1 MQPGV
6 SVGGTNDPNLP
17 KSVTRV
23 LQHSILQLCNEHIS
37 YNHTLQVLGVLCL
50 TIDDKQQELV
60 VKVNNTL
67 KRVNPVTP
75 PKDPLPFPPT
85 GVTRADPDQC
95 LLPTTATELM
105 YGEGGGCP
113 NGAFSS
119 LPGRSWER
127 RKHGTQG
134 ELLSLAS
141 GGRKGHGR
149 KQTNPVRVKHVYDEA
164 EGDISDGDVLTIEP
178 THPPESPDTQDR
190 GTQDLGTQDRRTPD
204 AVTSRGESVSHS
216 KSLGGIRKAKRK
228 LNDLFV
234 SPSGDRVDGNTRPNS
249 SNNQGSDGAYPG
261 VCGEDLS
268 GKRSPNRSTA
278 TRPVMCDDSGEDSH
292 SSSCSRRLVVIAPD
306 EASSPENVDDLGTP
320 NTEVGALNFSMGAL
334 NGGTPQAPKN
344 DGAAG
349 TIGGGIGGGG
359 GGLAIA
365 SLSAMD
371 FATGLLPND
380 LNGIRIKEEIKSYYP
395 LGFDL
400 LMNAN
405 SFDVS
410 QNLAIHTTFL
420 DDRRY
425 LPSTAHCSS
434 SSLGGVTNGH
444 IASQNAL
451 SAELCSTSRGC
462 YLSDA
467 TSAAGGLLLDEARL
481 RNMVNGLSV
490 AQVAVGPASY
500 TISSCLKDGLTM
512 HLTKTRREKDRSLL
526 GGSSMK
532 VKDIIM
538 YDDSAPLHT
547 QKGNKIEGDFMLD
560 SLNVEGKKRRRRTA
574 EDALTSEEIAEYMG
588 SCDRGPCSFKCKY
601 CGEVCADLSRYFN
614 HTLIKHNSFI
624 CHQCG
629 KNFTTK
635 SSLLRH
641 RPIHTGMRRFA
652 CSICKKSFYRKDKC
666 KAHIKRHLGIGS
678 DPPEKYPP
686 LPPSLTNA

>member
-6 SVGGTNDPNLP
+6 SVSTSDPNLP

-75 PKDPLPFPPT
+75 PKDPLPFPPPN
-85 GVTRADPDQC
+85 VPRADPDQC
-95 LLPTTATELM
+95 FSAAEVPLM
-105 YGEGGGCP
+105 YESSCP

-119 LPGRSWER
+119 PGKSCER
-127 RKHGTQG
+127 RKHGNQG
-134 ELLSLAS
+134 LSS
-141 GGRKGHGR
+141 GSGRKGHGR
-149 KQTNPVRVKHVYDEA
+149 KQTNPVRVKHVYDEG

-178 THPPESPDTQDR
+178 THPPESPDTQER
-190 GTQDLGTQDRRTPD
+190 GTPD
-204 AVTSRGESVSHS
+204 TLTASGESVTHS
-216 KSLGGIRKAKRK
+216 NLKCIGGIRKAKRK
-228 LNDLFV
+228 LTELFS
-234 SPSGDRVDGNTRPNS
+234 SPKDDRVDRGAVEGNTRPNS
-249 SNNQGSDGAYPG
+249 SNNQGSSCDGTYP

-268 GKRSPNRSTA
+268 GKRSPNRA
-278 TRPVMCDDSGEDSH
+278 APRPTMCDDSGEDSRD
-292 SSSCSRRLVVIAPD
+292 SSCSRRLVVIAPD
-306 EASSPENVDDLGTP
+306 EVSSPENLDDIGTS
-320 NTEVGALNFSMGAL
+320 NTEVAALNFSMGAL
-334 NGGTPQAPKN
+334 NGGTPQPPKN
-344 DGAAG
+344 DSGGIAG
-349 TIGGGIGGGG
+349 GGGIGGGLPVVS
-359 GGLAIA
+359 LA
-365 SLSAMD
+365 AMD
-371 FATGLLPND
+371 FQNGLQND

-420 DDRRY
+420 DDRRF
-425 LPSTAHCSS
+425 LPAAHCAVS
-434 SSLGGVTNGH
+434 NGH
-444 IASQNAL
+444 IASQNSL

-467 TSAAGGLLLDEARL
+467 TSAASSLLLDEARL

-490 AQVAVGPASY
+490 AQVGVGPATY

-512 HLTKTRREKDRSLL
+512 HLTKTRNKDRGLL
-526 GGSSMK
+526 GSSSMK

-666 KAHIKRHLGIGS
+666 KAHIKRHLGLSS

-686 LPPSLTNA
+686 LPPGLANA